1 MVEDAK
7 PEKAV
12 GNGTEEKVLC
22 KNLVTKTSMQRI
34 GIRFLAKKERI
45 RKMTIPEFVGYTGVA
60 LLIITYAM
68 LQLDKIDPKGFWYS
82 FNNLLVAI
90 LVTVS
95 LIETPN
101 KPSMVIEFFWFMI
114 SAYGITM
121 FYKRKN
127 ESN

>member
-1 MVEDAK
+1 
-7 PEKAV
+7 
-12 GNGTEEKVLC
+12 
-22 KNLVTKTSMQRI
+22 
-34 GIRFLAKKERI
+34 
-45 RKMTIPEFVGYTGVA
+45 MTIPEFIGYTGVA
-60 LLIITYAM
+60 LLIVTYAM

-95 LIETPN
+95 LIEPPN